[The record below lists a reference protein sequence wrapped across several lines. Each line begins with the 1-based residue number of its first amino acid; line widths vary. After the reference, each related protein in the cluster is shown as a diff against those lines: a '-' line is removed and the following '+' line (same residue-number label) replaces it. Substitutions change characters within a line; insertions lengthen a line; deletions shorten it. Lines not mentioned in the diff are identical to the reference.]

1 MHNSII
7 LIPPSEGKNPD
18 GTGKP
23 LMKLNEDARPIY
35 DRLLKFKGDLSQFY
49 GVKGKALESARRVNA
64 QLLESLTL
72 PAIARY
78 SGVVYGGIG
87 YPTLSAHAQQFFNAH
102 VRIVSAL
109 FGLLSPKELI
119 PDYKLKIEKLDA
131 ANYWKPIITK
141 KLKGC
146 FVIDLLPQAHQKA
159 VSYESGI
166 QVDFIVVK
174 NGKSVPAGHQGKLI
188 KGKFVRWL
196 CEHAVTDPEEFSG
209 FKQDGFSFDGNNFVK
224 KM

>member
-1 MHNSII
+1 MQNSII
-7 LIPPSEGKNPD
+7 LIPPSEGKTPD

-23 LMKLNEDARPIY
+23 LKILNEDVRHIY
-35 DRLLKFKGDLSQFY
+35 EKLLKFKGDFSLLY
-49 GVKGKALESARRVNA
+49 GVKGKALEKARLANA
-64 QLLESLTL
+64 QLLETLTL
-72 PAIARY
+72 PAVARY

-87 YPTLSAHAQQFFNAH
+87 YPTLSTHAQQFFNAH

-109 FGLLSPKELI
+109 FGLLSPKDLI

-174 NGKSVPAGHQGKLI
+174 NGKSVPAGYQGKLI

-196 CEHAVTDPEEFSG
+196 CEYAVTDPEEFSG